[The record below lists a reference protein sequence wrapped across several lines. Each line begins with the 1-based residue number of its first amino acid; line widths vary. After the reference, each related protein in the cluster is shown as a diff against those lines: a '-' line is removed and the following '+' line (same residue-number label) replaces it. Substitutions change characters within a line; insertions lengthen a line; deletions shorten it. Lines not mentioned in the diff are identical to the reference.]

1 MFVAALLHVDPK
13 RYGNGDAV
21 RKWMDT
27 VETLMPEAM
36 AEKMKASDGTGLSQ
50 SCLYGN
56 YDAGSMDGAAFLK
69 QFVAVEKIA
78 VTPPGEPLG
87 VRVGCYLDDGKTN
100 KDKPGFQSGWNG
112 FLRLYNFYQFLPY
125 AFFVTSEGNK
135 AKAYDTITLF
145 KEPDDRMSGAED
157 AAADSWDAVTKMTN
171 DRFHG
176 LLALL
181 RDNGWPVPEAGYE
194 LAGDTGEILACAELG
209 WEALKI
215 AFLTDQEIEY
225 QHQFAAFGWKAVS
238 ISEVLSDAQRFMSMK
253 DML

>member
-1 MFVAALLHVDPK
+1 
-13 RYGNGDAV
+13 
-21 RKWMDT
+21 
-27 VETLMPEAM
+27 M
-36 AEKMKASDGTGLSQ
+36 AEKMKESDCPGLSE

-56 YDAGSMDGAAFLK
+56 YDPGSQGGDTFLK
-69 QFVAVEKIA
+69 QFVVVEKKA
-78 VTPPGEPLG
+78 VTPPGEPFG
-87 VRVGCYLDDGKTN
+87 VSVGCFFDDEKTK

-135 AKAYDTITLF
+135 AKAYDTIKLF
-145 KEPDDRMSGAED
+145 EKPDAGITGIKDV
-157 AAADSWDAVTKMTN
+157 AAVDIWDAVKEMTD

-176 LLALL
+176 LLDLL
-181 RDNGWPVPEAGYE
+181 RENGWPVPEAGYE
-194 LAGDTGEILACAELG
+194 LEGDNGEIMACAELG

-225 QHQFAAFGWKAVS
+225 QPQFAAFGWKTAL

-253 DML
+253 DMP